1 MSTILLV
8 DDDARAAGMVTRA
21 LAADGHS
28 TAVTLD
34 GAEGLRIARSGDFD
48 LVLLNLPMPG
58 MEGTTMLERA
68 LAERPNQAVVVLS
81 SFADVDTKVRCF
93 TLGAVD
99 YVTKPFAL
107 GELRARVGARAKGQ
121 ANGNGRPGAEA
132 RVASAQRPANGQANG
147 NGASRRI
154 SLRSNGIEL
163 DLERRR
169 ADSGDG
175 PKQLSNREFLLLR
188 HLMANKDQVCTR
200 ESLLADVWGLSF
212 DPGTNVVDVCVSR
225 LRSKLGRPAIETV
238 RNVGYA
244 LPARS

>member
-8 DDDARAAGMVTRA
+8 DDDPRSASMVTRA

-34 GAEGLRIARSGDFD
+34 GAEGLRLSRSGGFD
-48 LVLLNLPMPG
+48 LVLLSLPMPG
-58 MEGTTMLERA
+58 LDGTTILERC
-68 LAERPNQAVVVLS
+68 LGERPSQAVIVLS
-81 SFADVDTKVRCF
+81 AFADVDTKVRCF

-107 GELRARVGARAKGQ
+107 GELRARVSARVKGAAQ
-121 ANGNGRPGAEA
+121 ANGNGRAPAAGHGAG
-132 RVASAQRPANGQANG
+132 RQRPANGATPG
-147 NGASRRI
+147 RRMD
-154 SLRSNGIEL
+154 LRTGGIVL

-169 ADSGDG
+169 ADAGEG
-175 PKQLSNREFLLLR
+175 PRQLSNREFLLLR
-188 HLMANKDQVCTR
+188 HLMTHEREVCTR

-225 LRSKLGRPAIETV
+225 LRAKLGRPAIETV

-244 LPARS
+244 LAAR